1 MPRFILLPLLAA
13 LMMPS
18 SVNATDLPLD
28 QIELPDGFEIRIF
41 AQGVENARQM
51 ALGDEGTIF
60 VGSRS
65 AGKVHALVD
74 ADQDRVVDHMVLI
87 DEDLYMPSGLAYR
100 DGSLYVA
107 AVNRILRYDDIENQ
121 LDNPPQPVVVSDAL
135 PSDRHHGW
143 KYLGFGPDGKLYV
156 PVGAPC
162 NVCDEPGYAEI
173 KRMNADGSELE
184 TFAEGVRNSVGFDWH
199 PDTGVLWFTDNGRDW
214 LGDNR
219 PDDELNRAPE
229 QGLHFG
235 FPYCHQGD
243 ISDPEFGDGRNCDE
257 FTDPMVGL
265 GPHVAALGMTFYTG
279 EQFPA
284 DYNRTIFIAEHGSWN
299 RSEKIGYRIKG
310 VRLDGSGDVA
320 DQSVFASGW
329 LQGEE
334 AWGRP
339 VDVLQLPDG
348 SLLVS
353 DDTAHVIYRII
364 YTGQRDS
371 AANDTETSTEA
382 P

>member
-1 MPRFILLPLLAA
+1 MIRYLMSLLFAALLLPHAA
-13 LMMPS
+13 DAK
-18 SVNATDLPLD
+18 VHLD
-28 QIELPDGFEIRIF
+28 EIELPAGFEIRIF
-41 AQGVENARQM
+41 ADGVENARQM
-51 ALGDEGTIF
+51 ALGDNGTVF

-74 ADQDRVVDHMVLI
+74 ADQDRVVDQLVLI
-87 DEDLYMPSGLAYR
+87 DDDLYMPSGVAFR
-100 DGSLYVA
+100 DGDLYVA
-107 AVNRILRYDDIENQ
+107 AVNRILRYDEIESQ
-121 LDNPPQPVVVSDAL
+121 LQTPPEPVVVSEAF

-162 NVCDEPGYAEI
+162 NVCQESGYAEI
-173 KRMNADGSELE
+173 KRMNADGSGLE

-199 PDTGVLWFTDNGRDW
+199 PDTGELWFTDNGRDW

-219 PDDELNRAPE
+219 PDDELNHAPRA
-229 QGLHFG
+229 GLHFG
-235 FPYCHQGD
+235 FPYCHQGN
-243 ISDPEFGDGRNCDE
+243 IPDPEFGGNHSCDDY
-257 FTDPMVGL
+257 TDPEIGL

-284 DYNRTIFIAEHGSWN
+284 DYNRNIFIAEHGSWN
-299 RSEKIGYRIKG
+299 RSNKIGYRIKR
-310 VRLDGSGDVA
+310 VQLDGGGDVA
-320 DQSVFASGW
+320 SQQVFAEGW

-353 DDTAHVIYRII
+353 DDAASVIYRII
-364 YTGQRDS
+364 YRGEDS
-371 AANDTETSTEA
+371 APSTNENTEA